1 MAQATIS
8 VAPAVTD
15 KSEQLCAAAASA
27 ATYSIHDDVGEVLF
41 TKQQMAEKV
50 VEMGKL
56 LGKTY
61 EVGYVPSAAPCIQP
75 GAWCANPT
83 SRPSV
88 IGCLQLFACKWQSLY
103 HYLASG
109 THTGCWAHAASY
121 LAPAWLLAVVLLSAA
136 VPCLAHSSSLDTLL
150 HFDSHAPCMFS
161 HNLQGKAPVLMP
173 ILKGGFIF
181 AADLIR
187 ALDPCPEDL
196 VVEFVSAR
204 WAVKSNLL
212 HSPAACA
219 PARWA

>member
-61 EVGYVPSAAPCIQP
+61 E
-75 GAWCANPT
+75 
-83 SRPSV
+83 
-88 IGCLQLFACKWQSLY
+88 
-103 HYLASG
+103 
-109 THTGCWAHAASY
+109 
-121 LAPAWLLAVVLLSAA
+121 
-136 VPCLAHSSSLDTLL
+136 
-150 HFDSHAPCMFS
+150 
-161 HNLQGKAPVLMP
+161 GKAPVLMP

-204 WAVKSNLL
+204 SYGARTETSGTVQVSFDAEAVAGRHCLMVDDLCDSGLTLL
-212 HSPAACA
+212 TVRDQLLAAGAASVASVVLLDKRARRKVSYDPDFVCLDCPNQWVAGMGMDTNQRYRSMDYVAVLKPEAIQKAMHSA
-219 PARWA
+219 